1 MEQGWKYVA
10 ILASLL
16 VGVVLADITLDS
28 QTSPLFLW
36 SNTKYFS
43 GKNIQ
48 VPDIISTQDIQD
60 AFLQRKGD
68 SPIINLFQPSFNT
81 LEAIVIF
88 IEPQLRTEQVSILA
102 DAYSTKS
109 NGGVLSHL
117 KKLIENSAS
126 SVVAP
131 YVNVGNLQSIGS
143 SLVLNLMK
151 NLQSG
156 ASVVL
161 ARAQGSEM
169 LSELADNVEVS
180 HISLKDLMLK
190 ASTNWEVMS
199 NGITDL
205 IVVCFDA
212 EEEVLNEKVR
222 ESYSA
227 HDSFLQILDAFNK
240 AGAKYVALYTADK
253 PSSNLLLDMPVSDP
267 AMSAF
272 EEMHQQSRSNTIN
285 DFFPMDIMQAL
296 IFSIPLLIIAF
307 LGICCT
313 FNLQSALKFD
323 AEKKLR

>member
-307 LGICCT
+307 LGICCS
-313 FNLQSALKFD
+313 FNLPYALKLD